1 MDAQTK
7 GAVMSRVQAIASDID
22 ALRRIVDAE
31 PLSVSDRQY
40 LSRCFELLQMELKAL
55 REYVGVLSST

>member
-40 LSRCFELLQMELKAL
+40 LSRCFELLQMELEAL